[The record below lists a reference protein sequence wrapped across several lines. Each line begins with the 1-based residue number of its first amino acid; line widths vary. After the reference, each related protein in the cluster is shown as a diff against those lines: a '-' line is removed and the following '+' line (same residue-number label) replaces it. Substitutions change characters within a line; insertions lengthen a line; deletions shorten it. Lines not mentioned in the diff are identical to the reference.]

1 MTPEELKNR
10 SLRVT
15 HQVEAIPSDDKDLME
30 LDILQASENLEKYQQ
45 KTTKWRDKKVMK
57 KSITVGDWVLK
68 RKPNAET
75 FGKLQSKWE
84 GPFLVIKSNRP
95 ESYHLSDAEGNEL
108 QHPWNADNLKKYY
121 I

>member
-10 SLRVT
+10 SLRAT
-15 HQVEAIPSDDKDLME
+15 HQVEAIPSSDKDLME

-45 KTTKWRDKKVMK
+45 ETTKWRDKMVVRKN
-57 KSITVGDWVLK
+57 ITVGDWVLK
-68 RKPNAET
+68 RKPNT
-75 FGKLQSKWE
+75 KISGKLNSKWE
-84 GPFLVIKSNRP
+84 GPFLVTKSNRP
-95 ESYHLSDAEGNEL
+95 GSYHLSDTEGNEL